1 MTEQARGKVRL
12 GLDLG
17 TSNTKVAWLDGL
29 QEPQLLTLDGE
40 RMIPACVYID
50 RRTGDTLVGKA
61 ALETTWVTGEL
72 DSVFLSWKPD
82 IGEQRLLSKLTIG
95 NTSLEVTPDYLTTR
109 MVEYVVR
116 QLSTG
121 IGGRE
126 IESVLVTV
134 PHGWRRSHP
143 EKCRAT
149 REAAAKAQ
157 TASGAPLAVQERT
170 VSEPVA
176 AAVYYLWA
184 ARKQGFADDLTDKTL
199 LVCDVG
205 GGTFDLSLVRAVD
218 REGRSLEVIDATN
231 NDVAGDYVDAL
242 LCAWVCRQANA
253 QLGTNY
259 PTTAED
265 VLREVK
271 DPNRGQL
278 RAWLLQARK
287 LKHEFSTRFAV
298 WERHNRQMK
307 FVPLRETFELQEGRG
322 SVTVSLEE
330 REFVACAE
338 SFYRANRDF
347 VRCFLETHREQL
359 PYAVLTAGGGGHLPG
374 LREHVLKPAL
384 EGLLGAQRAEAVL
397 NRVAVNRDRANE
409 AIALGAALVANGVVQ
424 LQERLLVDLGLIVN
438 IGADLASY
446 LGLPSQQQKV
456 IITPILKK
464 NDVLPAKASSADLG
478 IDTALPAS
486 STLALEVVVDDGSP
500 NPQVQS
506 WSLTHPAGGA
516 RQSVRWTLSADV
528 DGGIS
533 LRVDPAQGSRV
544 EVSAFVYQHTD
555 RLTIVAGSSIPLPR
569 VSPEAVRAAL
579 RRRQQSWA

>member
-17 TSNTKVAWLDGL
+17 TSNTKVAWLNGL
-29 QEPQLLTLDGE
+29 QEPELLTVDHDK
-40 RMIPACVYID
+40 MIPSCVYID

-61 ALETTWVTGEL
+61 ALETMWVTGEL
-72 DSVFLSWKPD
+72 DSVFLSWKPE
-82 IGEQRLLSKLTIG
+82 IGEGRRLNTLTIG
-95 NTSLEVTPDYLTTR
+95 NTSLEVTPEYLTTR

-116 QLSTG
+116 RLGEG

-143 EKCRAT
+143 QKCRAT
-149 REAAAKAQ
+149 REAATKAQ
-157 TASGAPLAVQERT
+157 TASGVPLVVQERT

-205 GGTFDLSLVRAVD
+205 GGTLDLSLVRAKD
-218 REGRSLEVIDATN
+218 KEGRSLEVINAEN
-231 NDVAGDYVDAL
+231 NNVAGDYVDAL

-253 QLGTNY
+253 QLGTPY

-265 VLREVK
+265 VLRGVG
-271 DPNRGQL
+271 DPNQSQL

-287 LKHEFSTRFAV
+287 LKHDFSTRFAA
-298 WERHNRQMK
+298 WESRGRQTK
-307 FVPLRETFELQEGRG
+307 FHPLRETFEPLEGG
-322 SVTVSLEE
+322 GAVTVALDEA
-330 REFVACAE
+330 EFVACAE
-338 SFYRANRDF
+338 PFYRASRDF
-347 VRCFLETHREQL
+347 VRRFLETHRDQL

-374 LREHVLKPAL
+374 LRAHVLKPAL
-384 EGLLGAQRAEAVL
+384 EGLLGAQQAEAVL
-397 NRVAVNRDRANE
+397 NRVAVNRDRVNE
-409 AIALGAALVANGVVQ
+409 AIALGAALIANGVVQ
-424 LQERLLVDLGLIVN
+424 LQERLLVNLGLILT
-438 IGADLASY
+438 IQADLARY

-456 IITPILKK
+456 MLIPILKK
-464 NDVLPAKASSADLG
+464 NDVLPAKATSTDLG
-478 IDTALPAS
+478 IDTVLPAS
-486 STLALEVVVDDGSP
+486 SELVLEVVVDDGSP

-506 WSLTHPAGGA
+506 WLLTHPAGGA
-516 RQSVRWTLSADV
+516 RQSVRWTLSADA

-544 EVSAFVYQHTD
+544 EVSTFVYQHTGG
-555 RLTIVAGSSIPLPR
+555 LTIVTGSSTPLPR
-569 VSPEAVRAAL
+569 VSPEALREALGKRNSRA
-579 RRRQQSWA
+579 